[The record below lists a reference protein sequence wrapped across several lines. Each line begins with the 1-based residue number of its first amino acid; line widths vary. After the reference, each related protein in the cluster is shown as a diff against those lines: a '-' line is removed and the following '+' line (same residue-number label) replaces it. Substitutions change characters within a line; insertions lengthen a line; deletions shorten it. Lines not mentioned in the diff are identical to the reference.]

1 MSFSTSS
8 RGSTKSLLF
17 QQVSWYE
24 NDDPVCH
31 SWFQV
36 LWNDSQHVIKFVG
49 HSLWSSRVLLSYQ
62 IFSLNCISI
71 MFMYFVQ
78 HQRLVFDW
86 FLTFIT
92 VWLLFKIKYWSST
105 DEIIDRKIIWNWN
118 IWNSVHF
125 HVLQF
130 LI

>member
-8 RGSTKSLLF
+8 RGSMKSLSI

-31 SWFQV
+31 SRFQV
-36 LWNDSQHVIKFVG
+36 FLNNSQHVIKLLG

-62 IFSLNCISI
+62 IFLLNCISI